1 MYVFTLVI
9 KFYSIGCRPPECV
22 VVATEQKWQLETE
35 REKRRRRGGLSL
47 RELPRINATRVE
59 GVEGRIISRYELDR
73 RRRRRRD
80 QNSIIEFLSWALRL
94 GEGRREQ
101 EDRVRASDPLK
112 KRVLQVYKSEFI
124 KNHNTI

>member
-35 REKRRRRGGLSL
+35 REKRRRRRRRRRRGGLSL

-112 KRVLQVYKSEFI
+112 NGYYKCTSQ
-124 KNHNTI
+124 NS